1 MSFVLGG
8 LMLAQGISG
17 YMQSKQQY
25 DFALREQQYKIKQ
38 QQENNLEARRAGN
51 RKHETVDRN
60 VNKAHEAHTSSL
72 ANIDANAM
80 LARSESIVAAAA
92 SGTAGLSVSDSIL
105 NIERNAAKAEYNA
118 SAGLSDTLE
127 SLELS
132 REQIESEVRA
142 RTNNSLFLPPAK
154 PSLFGA
160 VLGTATGI
168 AGATYGKSWDDET
181 VSNWFSSD
189 SLGDSIGEYSTAA
202 TTTSNLSRASYGI
215 TGPR

>member
-1 MSFVLGG
+1 MSYVLGG

-25 DFALREQQYKIKQ
+25 QYALKEQEYKIKQ

-60 VNKAHEAHTSSL
+60 VNKAHEAHTASL

-142 RTNNSLFLPPAK
+142 RTNNSLFLPPQK
-154 PSLFGA
+154 PSPFAAL
-160 VLGTATGI
+160 LGTATSY

-181 VSNWFSSD
+181 VSNWFSD
-189 SLGDSIGEYSTAA
+189 EGYSTAA